1 VTAASPQ
8 RVRRFAEKLAAQLAG
23 KTRGP
28 DASDGSDRRV
38 PHRHSYEE
46 NTPEAKP
53 WRKVGDGSIGQGLA
67 HREALLQA
75 AKEQVHQDWIDNP
88 AERARSAR
96 ERRSAVAAELE
107 QLMEAGDA
115 PVGRPATLRMELAEL
130 DDVLAGFEKRLRRID
145 VTILEALIKHVDFA
159 TGRLYP
165 AIETIAAKAGC
176 HRNSVIA
183 GLRRLKAKGFI
194 AWVRRT
200 IRTGNEG
207 EFGPQLE
214 QTSNA
219 YFFDHRQG
227 MAARTWARFT
237 QILVTKLRR
246 LGAIPA
252 GVAGGGSEIACPA
265 LRAALDSFGSSVANA
280 ST

>member
-1 VTAASPQ
+1 MQ
-8 RVRRFAEKLAAQLAG
+8 
-23 KTRGP
+23 
-28 DASDGSDRRV
+28 
-38 PHRHSYEE
+38 
-46 NTPEAKP
+46 
-53 WRKVGDGSIGQGLA
+53 
-67 HREALLQA
+67 
-75 AKEQVHQDWIDNP
+75 
-88 AERARSAR
+88 
-96 ERRSAVAAELE
+96 
-107 QLMEAGDA
+107 AGDA
-115 PVGRPATLRMELAEL
+115 PIGRPAALRMALAEL

-159 TGRLYP
+159 TGRLFP

-194 AWVRRT
+194 DWVRRT
-200 IRTGNEG
+200 VRTGNEG

-219 YFFDHRQG
+219 YYFDHRQG

-237 QILVTKLRR
+237 QILVTRLRR
-246 LGAIPA
+246 LGAIPP
-252 GVAGGGSEIACPA
+252 GVGGGTPDVACPS
-265 LRAALDSFGSSVANA
+265 LRAALESFGLSVANA